1 MVLSPNNSAIDPP
14 QIFDGIGYQPP
25 MTQEEEA
32 FEQLQ
37 KLLVTP
43 ELSGVGPQL
52 QAIQHQLQE
61 LRTIAIEEENG
72 SVRREVANLKQYL
85 EREIAAQSAVI
96 NSQLQQLRSTLKNLD
111 VLDSEPSPDLLGA
124 MAQTVTKLQ
133 AMERQLQSLQ
143 GLPTQLKQVQEY
155 LAQINAPQETATT
168 VPLEPKAFVKLLIP
182 VLGELLNRKFQQ
194 FINNF
199 NDGSISAIEECLEE
213 KFNAFSERQT
223 MLLKQE
229 FSSIYRQMDQLD
241 AKINY
246 LSSYL
251 EPRSKDN

>member
-1 MVLSPNNSAIDPP
+1 MVLPPNNSAIDPS

-43 ELSGVGPQL
+43 EISGVGPQL
-52 QAIQHQLQE
+52 KAIQHQLEE
-61 LRTIAIEEENG
+61 LRTIAIEEDNG
-72 SVRREVANLKQYL
+72 SFRREIAKLKQYL
-85 EREIAAQSAVI
+85 EGEMAAQSAVI
-96 NSQLQQLRSTLKNLD
+96 NSQLQQLRSTLKNFD
-111 VLDSEPSPDLLGA
+111 SLDSEPSPDLLGA
-124 MAQTVTKLQ
+124 MAETMAKLQ
-133 AMERQLQSLQ
+133 AMERQIESLR
-143 GLPTQLKQVQEY
+143 GLPTQLKQVEEY
-155 LAQINAPQETATT
+155 LSQINVLQQTAPATS
-168 VPLEPKAFVKLLIP
+168 LEPKAFVKLLIP

-199 NDGSISAIEECLEE
+199 NDGSIAAMEQCLEAQ
-213 KFNAFSERQT
+213 FQAFTERQT
-223 MLLKQE
+223 KLLKQE
-229 FSSIYRQMDQLD
+229 FSSLYRQMDQLD

-251 EPRSKDN
+251 ESRL